1 MQVSSLTRSLAQM
14 EEQLRQAS
22 EDRVSKMNYRAD
34 SKRAFSP
41 IIQSAA
47 KILSCVDSANFLSQ

>member
-34 SKRAFSP
+34 TKKGFLTYNSKRW
-41 IIQSAA
+41 Q
-47 KILSCVDSANFLSQ
+47 NFIFR